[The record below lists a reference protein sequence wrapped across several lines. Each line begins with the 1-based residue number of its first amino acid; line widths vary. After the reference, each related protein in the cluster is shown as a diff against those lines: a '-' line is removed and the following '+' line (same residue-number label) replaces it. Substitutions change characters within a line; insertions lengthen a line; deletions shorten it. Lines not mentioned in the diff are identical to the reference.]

1 MGGRHS
7 VVIVGGGQAGCELA
21 AALRTGGYDGT
32 ITLVA
37 EEPGLPYERPPLS
50 KALLAGE
57 VTADDIVLRPES
69 FFHDRAIELLER
81 RRVVSVDR
89 AGRRVELDDGALLPY
104 EHLVLATGARNRTLE
119 LPGSGLDG
127 VVSLRTLADSL
138 ELRQRLEQ
146 ARSVAIV
153 GAGFIGLEV
162 ASVAATGGREVTV
175 LELAERPMTRTTSA
189 ATSEFFAA
197 AHRRNGVELLLGSA
211 LGALSGRSGRVTGV
225 EAADG
230 RRREADVVLVAV
242 GVEPNHE
249 LAASAGLPIDRGVIV
264 DQHLRTGD
272 PAISAIGDCARF
284 PCALWESPVLLE
296 SVQNAADQAHAVAA
310 RIVGRGGAYSS
321 VPWFWSDQAGLR
333 LQLAGRTADADE
345 VVVCGEVGAS
355 RFSSLCFRSG
365 RLCGVE
371 SVGRPGDHV
380 AARRLL
386 ASESGLAPATA
397 AAVGFDLKA
406 YARSG

>member
-1 MGGRHS
+1 
-7 VVIVGGGQAGCELA
+7 
-21 AALRTGGYDGT
+21 
-32 ITLVA
+32 
-37 EEPGLPYERPPLS
+37 
-50 KALLAGE
+50 
-57 VTADDIVLRPES
+57 
-69 FFHDRAIELLER
+69 
-81 RRVVSVDR
+81 
-89 AGRRVELDDGALLPY
+89 
-104 EHLVLATGARNRTLE
+104 VLATGARNRTLE

-138 ELRQRLEQ
+138 ELRERLEQ

-284 PCALWESPVLLE
+284 PCALWEAPVLLE

-345 VVVCGEVGAS
+345 VVVCGEVAAS

-397 AAVGFDLKA
+397 AAAGFDLKA
-406 YARSG
+406 YARSR